1 MAAGRARQTR
11 IVVDGVQVPADH
23 DKPRLCLFRNGGL
36 QMGGTFMGDPTSI
49 SFCDVDKEKP
59 WQSRRSKPRTEAKV
73 KRSFPI
79 LLEAQGLDVA
89 EKEI

>member
-1 MAAGRARQTR
+1 
-11 IVVDGVQVPADH
+11 
-23 DKPRLCLFRNGGL
+23 
-36 QMGGTFMGDPTSI
+36 MGGTFMGDPTSI